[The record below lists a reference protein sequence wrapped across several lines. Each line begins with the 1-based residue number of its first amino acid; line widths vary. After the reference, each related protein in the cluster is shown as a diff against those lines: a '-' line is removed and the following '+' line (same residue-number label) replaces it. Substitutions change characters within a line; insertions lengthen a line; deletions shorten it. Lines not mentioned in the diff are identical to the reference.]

1 MSSEPEVRGTGKRGW
16 REKRNQRKLEK
27 ELIFVVKGVVK
38 VLKRSW
44 TQQISDL
51 SWNGLKTEEVR

>member
-27 ELIFVVKGVVK
+27 ELIFVVKGGGE
-38 VLKRSW
+38 
-44 TQQISDL
+44 
-51 SWNGLKTEEVR
+51 GLEKKLDTADF